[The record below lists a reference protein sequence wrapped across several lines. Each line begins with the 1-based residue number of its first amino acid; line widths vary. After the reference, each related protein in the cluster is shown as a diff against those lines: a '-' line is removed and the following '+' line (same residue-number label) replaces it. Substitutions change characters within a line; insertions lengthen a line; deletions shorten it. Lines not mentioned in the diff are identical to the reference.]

1 MKPVFDSFVTR
12 ELATFFAVNL
22 CTGISVLLGS
32 SSVCAEQ
39 VRLARP
45 ISENL
50 LQESGQRFHPVHSSL
65 GIVSSQERL
74 ASEVGAFMLRKGG
87 NAMDAAVATAFALS
101 VTLPQAGNLG
111 GGGFLVFWHA
121 PERKAYALNFREM
134 APHLAHRDLFLDADG
149 EVSKNKEFFSLLST
163 GVPGS
168 VAGLLKAQERF
179 GRLSRVEVMAPS
191 IQLAD
196 EGFVIYPQLADSLK
210 RAFPRLSKDPT
221 ARSLFY
227 RQVELP
233 DGGPQWIPYQ
243 SGEQLRQPELAQS
256 LKLISSKGTAG
267 FYEGTTA
274 HQIVALMKSQ
284 GGLIDYRDLTDF
296 TAPWVEPVKGIFR
309 DHTVISM
316 PPPSSGG
323 ITLLQILRLIEP
335 FDLESLGTNSAD
347 SIHLLTESMNL
358 AYRDRNQFLG
368 DPDQID
374 IPVRRLLS
382 HSYIDSLRNQL
393 NLSSHTSAVDLAG
406 QAPLSSGV
414 NTTHLSVADRD
425 GSLVALTTT
434 LNFAYGNG
442 IAVPGAGFLLNNE
455 LADFTAKP
463 GVPNAYGLVQGEQ
476 NAVAPSRRP
485 LSSMTPTIVLNQEG
499 DSWLATGS
507 PGGSRI
513 ITTVVQVLLNRI
525 VHGLNLATSVATPRI
540 HSQLWPD
547 SLQLEQGFSPDT
559 LELLKQRG
567 HALRFTRSMGSANSV
582 ELKPNGGSFGVADP
596 RRPEGA
602 AIAE

>member
-1 MKPVFDSFVTR
+1 MKSLLDSSVTHK
-12 ELATFFAVNL
+12 LATFLAVNL
-22 CTGISVLLGS
+22 CTGIAVLFGS
-32 SSVCAEQ
+32 SPACANQ
-39 VRLARP
+39 VRLVRP
-45 ISENL
+45 TSENL

-74 ASEVGAFMLRKGG
+74 ASEVGALMLRKGG
-87 NAMDAAVATAFALS
+87 NAIDAAVATAFALS

-111 GGGFLVFWHA
+111 GGGFLVFWFA
-121 PERKAYALNFREM
+121 PERKAYALNFREI
-134 APHLAHRDLFLDADG
+134 APRLAHRDLFLDPDG
-149 EVSKNKEFFSLLST
+149 EVSKSKEFFSLLST

-196 EGFVIYPQLADSLK
+196 DGFVIYPQLADSLK
-210 RAFPRLSKDPT
+210 RAFPRLRQDPT

-233 DGGPQWIPYQ
+233 GGGAQWIPYQ
-243 SGEQLRQPELAQS
+243 SGELLRQPELAQS
-256 LKLISSKGTAG
+256 LKLISLKGTSA
-267 FYEGTTA
+267 FYEGKIA
-274 HQIVALMKSQ
+274 HQIVTLMKSQ
-284 GGLIDYRDLTDF
+284 GGLIDHRDLADF
-296 TAPWVEPVKGIFR
+296 TAPWVEPVKGVFR
-309 DHTVISM
+309 GHTVISM

-323 ITLLQILRLIEP
+323 ITLLQILKLIDP
-335 FDLESLGTNSAD
+335 FDLEELGSNSAD

-374 IPVRRLLS
+374 IPTRRLLS
-382 HSYIDSLRNQL
+382 QSYIDRLRDQL
-393 NLSSHTSAVDLAG
+393 NLASHTSAADLAG

-442 IAVPGAGFLLNNE
+442 IAVPGSGFLLNNE

-476 NAVAPSRRP
+476 NAVASSRRP
-485 LSSMTPTIVLNQEG
+485 LSSMTPTIVLNKEG

-559 LELLKQRG
+559 VELLKQRG

>member
-1 MKPVFDSFVTR
+1 MKSLLDSSVTLK
-12 ELATFFAVNL
+12 LATFLAVNL
-22 CTGISVLLGS
+22 CTGIAVLFGS
-32 SSVCAEQ
+32 SPACANQ
-39 VRLARP
+39 VRLVRP
-45 ISENL
+45 TSENL

-74 ASEVGAFMLRKGG
+74 ASEVGALMLRKGG

-121 PERKAYALNFREM
+121 PERKAYALNFREI
-134 APHLAHRDLFLDADG
+134 APHLAHRDLFLDDDG
-149 EVSKNKEFFSLLST
+149 EVSKSKEFFSLLST

-168 VAGLLKAQERF
+168 VAGLLRAQERF

-196 EGFVIYPQLADSLK
+196 DGFVIYPQLADSLK
-210 RAFPRLSKDPT
+210 SAFPRLRQDPT

-233 DGGPQWIPYQ
+233 DGGAQWILYQ
-243 SGEQLRQPELAQS
+243 SGELLRQPELAQS
-256 LKLISSKGTAG
+256 LKLISVEGTSA
-267 FYEGTTA
+267 FYEGTIA

-284 GGLIDYRDLTDF
+284 GGLIDHRDLTDF
-296 TAPWVEPVKGIFR
+296 TAPWVEPVKGVFR
-309 DHTVISM
+309 GHTVISM

-323 ITLLQILRLIEP
+323 VTLLQILKLIDP
-335 FDLESLGTNSAD
+335 FDLEALGTNSAD

-382 HSYIDSLRNQL
+382 QSYIDRLRDQL
-393 NLSSHTSAVDLAG
+393 NLGSHTPAADLAG
-406 QAPLSSGV
+406 QASLSSGV

-442 IAVPGAGFLLNNE
+442 IAVPGSGFLLNNE

-476 NAVAPSRRP
+476 NSVAPSRRP
-485 LSSMTPTIVLNQEG
+485 LSSMTPTIVLNKEG

-525 VHGLNLATSVATPRI
+525 VHGLNLATSVASPRI

-547 SLQLEQGFSPDT
+547 TLQLEQGFSPDT
-559 LELLKQRG
+559 VELLKQRG

-582 ELKPNGGSFGVADP
+582 ELIPNGGSFGVADP

>member
-1 MKPVFDSFVTR
+1 MSQK
-12 ELATFFAVNL
+12 LATFLAVNL
-22 CTGISVLLGS
+22 CTGIAVLFGS
-32 SSVCAEQ
+32 SPACANQ
-39 VRLARP
+39 VRLVRP
-45 ISENL
+45 TSENL

-74 ASEVGAFMLRKGG
+74 ASEVGALMLRKGG
-87 NAMDAAVATAFALS
+87 NAIDAAVATAFALS

-111 GGGFLVFWHA
+111 GGGFLVFWFA
-121 PERKAYALNFREM
+121 PERKAYALNFREI
-134 APHLAHRDLFLDADG
+134 APRLAHRDLFLDPDG
-149 EVSKNKEFFSLLST
+149 EVSKSKEFFSLLST

-196 EGFVIYPQLADSLK
+196 DGFVIYPQLADSLK
-210 RAFPRLSKDPT
+210 RAFPRLRQDPT

-233 DGGPQWIPYQ
+233 GGGAQWIPYQ
-243 SGEQLRQPELAQS
+243 SGELLRQPELAQS
-256 LKLISSKGTAG
+256 LKLISLKGTSA
-267 FYEGTTA
+267 FYEGKIA
-274 HQIVALMKSQ
+274 HQIVTLMKSQ
-284 GGLIDYRDLTDF
+284 GGLIDHRDLADF
-296 TAPWVEPVKGIFR
+296 TAPWVEPVKGVFR
-309 DHTVISM
+309 GHTVISM

-323 ITLLQILRLIEP
+323 ITLLQILKLIDH
-335 FDLESLGTNSAD
+335 FDLEALGSNSAD

-374 IPVRRLLS
+374 IPMRRLLS
-382 HSYIDSLRNQL
+382 QSYIDRLRDQL
-393 NLSSHTSAVDLAG
+393 NLASHTSAADLAG

-442 IAVPGAGFLLNNE
+442 LAVPGSGFLLNNE

-476 NAVAPSRRP
+476 NAVASSRRP
-485 LSSMTPTIVLNQEG
+485 LSSMTPTIVLNKEG

-559 LELLKQRG
+559 VELLKQRG
-567 HALRFTRSMGSANSV
+567 HTLRFTRSMGSANSV